1 MSNLF
6 QKLELEAFRAG
17 INPRTQQSREWFR
30 KRIQRLTRV
39 NREQL
44 MREDE
49 ITKRATH
56 SFGSMFMYFY
66 DPKTKDKLP
75 YYDTFPLVIPVEP
88 AEGGFRGI
96 NLHYLPP
103 ILRAKFLDAL
113 LDVTN
118 NKTYDQTTKFRLTY
132 DILNGTRKMR
142 YFKPCFKHY
151 LLNHV
156 KSRFAEVPA
165 PEWEIATFLPTA
177 QWKKASSGR
186 VYSDSR
192 KVANGQ

>member
-17 INPRTQQSREWFR
+17 ITPRTQESREWFR
-30 KRIQRLTRV
+30 KKVQRLTRV

-49 ITKRATH
+49 VTRRATH

-118 NKTYDQTTKFRLTY
+118 NKKYDQTTKFRLTY
-132 DILNGTRKMR
+132 NILNGARKMR

-177 QWKKASSGR
+177 QWKKASAGK

-192 KVANGQ
+192 KEVRG

>member
-17 INPRTQQSREWFR
+17 INPRTQESREWFR
-30 KRIQRLTRV
+30 RRIQRLTRI
-39 NREQL
+39 NRDAL
-44 MREDE
+44 MREQE
-49 ITKRATH
+49 INRRASH
-56 SFGSMFMYFY
+56 SYGSMFMYFY
-66 DPKTKDKLP
+66 DPKHKKKLP
-75 YYDTFPLVIPVEP
+75 YYDRFPLTIPVEP

-113 LDVTN
+113 LNVTN
-118 NKTYDQTTKFRLTY
+118 NKKYDESTKFRLTY
-132 DILNGTRKMR
+132 ELLNGTRNLR

-151 LLNHV
+151 LLSQV

-177 QWKKASSGR
+177 QWEKASAGR

-192 KVANGQ
+192 KASNG

>member
-6 QKLELEAFRAG
+6 QKLELEAFRKV
-17 INPRTQQSREWFR
+17 ISPRTRESREWFR
-30 KRIQRLTRV
+30 RRVQRLTRV
-39 NREQL
+39 NRNQL
-44 MREDE
+44 INEPE
-49 ITKRATH
+49 VTKRATH
-56 SFGSMFMYFY
+56 SYGGMFMYFY
-66 DPKTKDKLP
+66 DPKHKKKLP
-75 YYDTFPLVIPVEP
+75 YSDRFPLTIPVEP

-103 ILRAKFLDAL
+103 VLRAKFLDAL
-113 LDVTN
+113 LNVTN
-118 NKTYDQTTKFRLTY
+118 NKKYDESTKFRLTY
-132 DILNGTRKMR
+132 ELLNGTRNLR

-151 LLNHV
+151 LLSQV

-177 QWKKASSGR
+177 QWEKASAGR

-192 KVANGQ
+192 KASNG

>member
-39 NREQL
+39 NRDAL
-44 MREDE
+44 MREQE
-49 ITKRATH
+49 INRRASH
-56 SFGSMFMYFY
+56 SYGSMFMYFY
-66 DPKTKDKLP
+66 DPKHKNKLP
-75 YYDTFPLVIPVEP
+75 FYDRFPLTIPVEP

-103 ILRAKFLDAL
+103 VLRAKFLDAL
-113 LDVTN
+113 LEATN
-118 NKTYDQTTKFRLTY
+118 NKKYDESTRFKLTY
-132 DILNGTRKMR
+132 DLLKGTRKMR
-142 YFKPCFKHY
+142 YFQPCFKHY
-151 LLNHV
+151 LLAHV

-165 PEWEIATFLPTA
+165 PEWEIASFLPTA
-177 QWKKASSGR
+177 QWEKASAGK
-186 VYSDSR
+186 VYQNSR
-192 KVANGQ
+192 MKVNG

>member
-17 INPRTQQSREWFR
+17 INPRTQESREWFR
-30 KRIQRLTRV
+30 RRIQRLTRI
-39 NREQL
+39 NRDAL
-44 MREDE
+44 MREQE
-49 ITKRATH
+49 INRRASH
-56 SFGSMFMYFY
+56 SYGSMFMYFY
-66 DPKTKDKLP
+66 DPKHKKKLP
-75 YYDTFPLVIPVEP
+75 YYDRFPLTIPVEP

-103 ILRAKFLDAL
+103 VLRAKFLDAL
-113 LDVTN
+113 LNVTN
-118 NKTYDQTTKFRLTY
+118 NKKYDESTKFRLTY
-132 DILNGTRKMR
+132 ELLNGTRNLR

-151 LLNHV
+151 LLSQV

-177 QWKKASSGR
+177 QWEKASAGR

-192 KVANGQ
+192 KASNG

>member
-17 INPRTQQSREWFR
+17 INPRTQESREWFR
-30 KRIQRLTRV
+30 KRIQRLTRI
-39 NREQL
+39 NRDAL

-49 ITKRATH
+49 INRKASH
-56 SFGSMFMYFY
+56 SYGSMFMYFY
-66 DPKTKDKLP
+66 DPKHKEKLP
-75 YYDTFPLVIPVEP
+75 FYDRFPLTIPVEP
-88 AEGGFRGI
+88 AAGGFRGI

-103 ILRAKFLDAL
+103 VLRAKFLDAL
-113 LDVTN
+113 LDATN
-118 NKTYDQTTKFRLTY
+118 NKKYDESTRFKLTY
-132 DILNGTRKMR
+132 DILRGARKMR

-151 LLNHV
+151 LLAHV

-177 QWKKASSGR
+177 QWEKASAGK
-186 VYSDSR
+186 VYQDSR
-192 KVANGQ
+192 MKING